1 MMITDALAPLSVP
14 VCHPP
19 YSGAARKFI
28 TYQSMG
34 QTGTIYAEGEEAET
48 ASSFALD
55 LYTDGGATENDALV
69 KRIKAL
75 LWEAGYMCVVNAEIH
90 EKDTGLRHYAMTAE
104 TVEELYG

>member
-1 MMITDALAPLSVP
+1 MMITDALAPLGLP

-19 YSGAARKFI
+19 YSGGARKFV

-48 ASSFALD
+48 ASSFAVD
-55 LYTDGGATENDALV
+55 LYTDGGASENDALI

-75 LWEAGYMCVVNAEIH
+75 LREAGYICTVGPEIR
-90 EKDTGLRHYAMTAE
+90 EKDTGLRHYPLTAE